1 MEEKNV
7 NGETQKMTYEQLE
20 SVARQ
25 LSEQNRELYT
35 KLQQMDMMN
44 IFKRLDYLFRV
55 VENHTK
61 FGKAFVDKCK
71 DEIVTLMTIPE
82 KEDEEVKETE
92 SK

>member
-7 NGETQKMTYEQLE
+7 NEETQKMTYEQLE

-25 LSEQNRELYT
+25 LSEQNKELYT

-55 VENHTK
+55 IENHTK

-82 KEDEEVKETE
+82 KEDAEVEETE

>member
-7 NGETQKMTYEQLE
+7 NEETQKMTYEQLE

-35 KLQQMDMMN
+35 KLQQIDMMN

-55 VENHTK
+55 IENHTK

-82 KEDEEVKETE
+82 KEDAEVEGTE

>member
-7 NGETQKMTYEQLE
+7 NEETQKMTYEQLE

-44 IFKRLDYLFRV
+44 ILLQ
-55 VENHTK
+55 
-61 FGKAFVDKCK
+61 
-71 DEIVTLMTIPE
+71 I
-82 KEDEEVKETE
+82 
-92 SK
+92 

>member
-7 NGETQKMTYEQLE
+7 NEETQKMTYEQLE
-20 SVARQ
+20 SVPRQ

-55 VENHTK
+55 IENHTK
-61 FGKAFVDKCK
+61 FGKVFVDKCK

-82 KEDEEVKETE
+82 KEDVKEETE

>member
-7 NGETQKMTYEQLE
+7 NEETQKMTYEQLE

-55 VENHTK
+55 IENHTK
-61 FGKAFVDKCK
+61 FGKAFVDECK

-82 KEDEEVKETE
+82 KEDVKEETE

>member
-1 MEEKNV
+1 MEEKNA
-7 NGETQKMTYEQLE
+7 NEETQKMTYEQLE

-55 VENHTK
+55 IENHTK

-82 KEDEEVKETE
+82 KEDVKEETE

>member
-7 NGETQKMTYEQLE
+7 NEETQKMTYEQLE

-55 VENHTK
+55 IENHTK

-82 KEDEEVKETE
+82 KEDVKEETE

>member
-7 NGETQKMTYEQLE
+7 NEETQKMTYEQLE

-35 KLQQMDMMN
+35 KLQQRDMMN